1 MSVDLKVIHKNG
13 CVYWLDAKLADDGDL
28 AAIVAT
34 ATRDLKKY
42 RDAAKQANE
51 WALDSHLSDRV
62 MLPPSGFGTLVC
74 SSGELLLCVDGF
86 DNHQATWDSWLRPS
100 RQRNL
105 VERKATKKASRT
117 RVLRKRGCQVLHKET
132 RLGAAPA
139 LKRPA
144 TERLT
149 ASRVGRACWH
159 AYGSD
164 VTSMLQLLAACYTTA
179 FDMTAIC
186 LYGITII
193 WQKWAQAVPQ
203 TNEQPTNQP
212 TKQTNK

>member
-1 MSVDLKVIHKNG
+1 M
-13 CVYWLDAKLADDGDL
+13 
-28 AAIVAT
+28 
-34 ATRDLKKY
+34 
-42 RDAAKQANE
+42 
-51 WALDSHLSDRV
+51 
-62 MLPPSGFGTLVC
+62 C
-74 SSGELLLCVDGF
+74 SSGELLPCVDGF

-105 VERKATKKASRT
+105 VGRKATKNAPRS
-117 RVLRKRGCQVLHKET
+117 RVLRKRGRHFLHKET

-144 TERLT
+144 TGRLT

-186 LYGITII
+186 LYGITIL
-193 WQKWAQAVPQ
+193 WQQWAQAVPQ
-203 TNEQPTNQP
+203 TSEQPTNQP
-212 TKQTNK
+212 SKQTHEQTHEQPNERTTNQTNTHTHTHSQTTKHANKQSNTQATK